1 MTSTEENTTAR
12 IVRPIAYGGPENL
25 AVFGT
30 PVPEPAAGGVVVEV
44 RAAGVNPIDWKLYSG
59 AFHAVADKNKTSAGV
74 ADDTLPAL
82 GLECAGVIAAVGSE
96 VTGAKVGDEVLVYP
110 VTAAYA
116 DYVTAPVTS
125 LIPKPATVGWA
136 EAGALLLA
144 GTTAVHVLHAAGVGE
159 GDTVLVHGGSGGV
172 GLMAVQLAAAR
183 GATVIATAAERNH
196 DLLRDLGAIPVAYGP
211 GLLDRVRAAAPGG
224 VTAAVDLA
232 GTAEAL
238 DASLELVADRQRIAS
253 ITGTERR
260 SAAGIK
266 VLGNGP
272 GQDTGTE
279 IRNAARAGLADRAG
293 AGELR
298 VVISAV
304 YPLAEAAK
312 AHEAGIAGHTPG
324 KLVLV
329 PQHS

>member
-1 MTSTEENTTAR
+1 
-12 IVRPIAYGGPENL
+12 
-25 AVFGT
+25 
-30 PVPEPAAGGVVVEV
+30 
-44 RAAGVNPIDWKLYSG
+44 
-59 AFHAVADKNKTSAGV
+59 
-74 ADDTLPAL
+74 
-82 GLECAGVIAAVGSE
+82 VITAVGSE

-125 LIPKPATVGWA
+125 LIPKPATLGWA
-136 EAGALLLA
+136 EAGGLLLA

-183 GATVIATAAERNH
+183 AATVIATAAERNH

-211 GLLDRVRAAAPGG
+211 GLLDRVRAVAPGG
-224 VTAAVDLA
+224 ITAAVDLV

-238 DASLELVADRQRIAS
+238 DTSLELVADRQRIAS

-260 SAAGIK
+260 AAAGIK

-279 IRNAARAGLADRAG
+279 IRNAARADLAERAG

-298 VVISAV
+298 VVVSTV

-324 KLVLV
+324 KLVLL
-329 PQHS
+329 P